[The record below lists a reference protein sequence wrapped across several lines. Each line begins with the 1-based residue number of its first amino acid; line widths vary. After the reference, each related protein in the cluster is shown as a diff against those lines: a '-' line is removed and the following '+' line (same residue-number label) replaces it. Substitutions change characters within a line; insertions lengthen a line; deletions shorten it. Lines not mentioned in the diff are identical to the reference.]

1 MRLKIAPLRMVE
13 FFPRAAWCIL
23 CGALSIS
30 VLGCDN
36 QGKVTYGEN
45 GKITEGT
52 GTLKCEK
59 PQKPY
64 ASNVDGAVSAAV
76 NTAGK
81 AANGD
86 VSAKL
91 RTEVVKLQ
99 DYSQQGLDV
108 DLILF
113 RICEMSI
120 NRGFTNEQTI
130 ALFNIALA
138 GWVNAAQ
145 PPPPQ
150 PRPPAAAATEWLRAE
165 VSIPGCGDSGCY
177 KPTQVCGPI
186 PSGKTFTGNA
196 RSFVDSFN
204 LAWGEW
210 EKNNPL
216 PDGGRVCRWFIQHS
230 HNVERKVSFEYEVT
244 G

>member
-1 MRLKIAPLRMVE
+1 LKKETNRMGE
-13 FFPRAAWCIL
+13 FFPRAAMCIL
-23 CGALSIS
+23 CSALAIA
-30 VLGCDN
+30 LFGCDN
-36 QGKVTYGEN
+36 QGKVSYGKD
-45 GKITEGT
+45 GQITEGT
-52 GTLKCEK
+52 GTLKCTK
-59 PQKPY
+59 PQKRY

-86 VSAKL
+86 VSGKIK
-91 RTEVVKLQ
+91 TEVVKLQ

-130 ALFNIALA
+130 GLFNAALA
-138 GWVNAAQ
+138 GWTSAVQ
-145 PPPPQ
+145 PTPSQ
-150 PRPPAAAATEWLRAE
+150 PLPPAPAAPATEWLTAKL
-165 VSIPGCGDSGCY
+165 SIPGCGDSGCY
-177 KPTQVCGPI
+177 KPAQVCGPI
-186 PSGKTFTGNA
+186 PAGKTFTGNA
-196 RSFVDSFN
+196 RNFVDSFN

-230 HNVERKVSFEYEVT
+230 HNVQREVSFEYEVT